1 MEDFP
6 LQPDSPGGRVEYR
19 QSLLISFFFKFY
31 LRVLAHVH
39 SEQLPTEMLSAIEPF
54 SKPPTK
60 SSQGFQTVP
69 GVQLSHDAVGRPM
82 MHLSALKQATGEAR

>member
-1 MEDFP
+1 LEDFA
-6 LQPDSPGGRVEYR
+6 LQPNSPGGRAEYR

-39 SEQLPTEMLSAIEPF
+39 SDHLPTEMLSAIEPF
-54 SKPPTK
+54 SRPPIK

-69 GVQLSHDAVGRPM
+69 EAQLNHDAVGRPM
-82 MHLSALKQATGEAR
+82 MHLSAFKQATGEAR